1 MEVST
6 FNGGEEGEEEPLD
19 GLTWFSSYFMVR
31 CFAFVHP
38 QGLQW
43 WLQNKCLKKAQ
54 DPVITAGIV

>member
-19 GLTWFSSYFMVR
+19 GITWFSSYFMVR

-38 QGLQW
+38 PPRTTMV
-43 WLQNKCLKKAQ
+43 A
-54 DPVITAGIV
+54 AGQMS

>member
-6 FNGGEEGEEEPLD
+6 FNGDEEGEEEALD
-19 GLTWFSSYFMVR
+19 GITWFSSYFMVR

-43 WLQNKCLKKAQ
+43 LLQNKCLKKA
-54 DPVITAGIV
+54 